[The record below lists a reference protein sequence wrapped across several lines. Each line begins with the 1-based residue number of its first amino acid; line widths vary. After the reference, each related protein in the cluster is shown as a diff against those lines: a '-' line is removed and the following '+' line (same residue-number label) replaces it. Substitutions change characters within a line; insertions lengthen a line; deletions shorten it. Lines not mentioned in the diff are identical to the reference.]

1 MRNIEIMLHDGLI
14 GEKANL
20 IAISGLATGNLNSK
34 LQKGAK
40 SYKMADILPTTH
52 EYIVPPL
59 SDAEKQAQAQK
70 DLLAFMMLSPGASQY
85 FEEPEQ

>member
-1 MRNIEIMLHDGLI
+1 MLHDGLI

-40 SYKMADILPTTH
+40 SYKMSDILPTTH

-59 SDAEKQAQAQK
+59 TQEEIEAQAQR
-70 DLLAFMMLSPGASQY
+70 DLLAFMMLSPGASKH
-85 FEEPEQ
+85 FGEPD

>member
-34 LQKGAK
+34 LQKGAT
-40 SYKMADILPTTH
+40 SYKMSDILPTTH
-52 EYIVPPL
+52 EYIVPPPT
-59 SDAEKQAQAQK
+59 DAEKEAQAQK
-70 DLLAFMMLSPGASQY
+70 DLLAFMMLSPGASAH
-85 FEEPEQ
+85 FGEQE